1 MSKIDLTYIIDD
13 DKIFTF
19 VLKKFLEKNK
29 NFNQIIDFKNGEEV
43 LLMLTSRNY
52 IPDLILLDI
61 NMPVIDGWQFLEA
74 LEKLPNKERFK
85 IFIMSSSIDKIDI
98 EKSKTFSTVIDFISK
113 PINNEK
119 LNIKENFY
127 KKYTHK

>member
-29 NFNQIIDFKNGEEV
+29 NFNQILDFKNGEEV
-43 LLMLTSRNY
+43 LLMLTLHNFK
-52 IPDLILLDI
+52 PDIILLDI
-61 NMPVIDGWQFLEA
+61 NMPVIDGWQFLEE
-74 LEKLPNKERFK
+74 LEKLPNKEQYK
-85 IFIMSSSIDKIDI
+85 IFIMSSSIDKADI
-98 EKSKTFSTVIDFISK
+98 EKSKTFSTVVDFISK

-119 LNIKENFY
+119 LNKLINSL
-127 KKYTHK
+127 

>member
-19 VLKKFLEKNK
+19 VLKKILEKNK
-29 NFNQIIDFKNGEEV
+29 NFNQILDFKNGEEV
-43 LLMLTSRNY
+43 LLMLTSHDFK
-52 IPDLILLDI
+52 PDVILLDI

-74 LEKLPNKERFK
+74 LEKLPNKEQYK
-85 IFIMSSSIDKIDI
+85 IFIMSSSIDKTDI
-98 EKSKTFSTVIDFISK
+98 EKSKTFSTVVDFISK

-119 LNIKENFY
+119 LNKLIGSL
-127 KKYTHK
+127 

>member
-19 VLKKFLEKNK
+19 VLKKILEKNK
-29 NFNQIIDFKNGEEV
+29 NFNQILDFKNGEEV
-43 LLMLTSRNY
+43 LLMLTLHNFK
-52 IPDLILLDI
+52 PDVILLDI

-74 LEKLPNKERFK
+74 LEKLPNKEQYK
-85 IFIMSSSIDKIDI
+85 IFIMSSSIDKTDI
-98 EKSKTFSTVIDFISK
+98 EKSKTFSTVVDFISK

-119 LNIKENFY
+119 LNKLIGSL
-127 KKYTHK
+127 

>member
-29 NFNQIIDFKNGEEV
+29 NFNQILDFKNGEEV
-43 LLMLTSRNY
+43 LLMLTLHNFK
-52 IPDLILLDI
+52 PDIILLDI
-61 NMPVIDGWQFLEA
+61 NMPVIDGWQFLEE
-74 LEKLPNKERFK
+74 LEKLPNKEQYK
-85 IFIMSSSIDKIDI
+85 IFIMSSSIDKADI
-98 EKSKTFSTVIDFISK
+98 EKSKTFSTVVDFISK

-119 LNIKENFY
+119 LNKLIGRL
-127 KKYTHK
+127 

>member
-119 LNIKENFY
+119 LNKLIGSL
-127 KKYTHK
+127 

>member
-29 NFNQIIDFKNGEEV
+29 NFNQILDFKNGEEV
-43 LLMLTSRNY
+43 LLMLTLHNFK
-52 IPDLILLDI
+52 PDIILLDI
-61 NMPVIDGWQFLEA
+61 NMPVIDGWQFLEE
-74 LEKLPNKERFK
+74 LEKLPNKEQYK
-85 IFIMSSSIDKIDI
+85 IFIMSSSIDKADI
-98 EKSKTFSTVIDFISK
+98 EKSKTFSTVVDFISK

-119 LNIKENFY
+119 LNKLIGSL
-127 KKYTHK
+127 